1 MATLTVSGSV
11 VREGIRGRYP
21 SISAND
27 HNIVVEIH
35 QVFGRSKLNY
45 AVGNFDN
52 STEINWKGVNCLG
65 GGTYA
70 RVALNNKNTVIEVHE
85 HPYYRKIRY
94 RVGTLN
100 TDTYD
105 TIDQWDEGSGE
116 LGWGR
121 FPAVVLSDDDVVVVV
136 YESTVPGS
144 YKTYYRVGT
153 IVINTDGGRKRVGTW
168 TPEGR
173 LFHESVNE
181 LSLTMNKEGCV
192 VAAGRCRSCQ
202 ICVSVGKLIRAAENS
217 DTYTINWS
225 AAQINPQSIGC
236 CPAVCIDDQG
246 YMVLAI
252 QSYWGRELFY
262 QIGKV
267 DEQNKVTLQERKYNY
282 DHGCYPTIV
291 LCNNHQFI
299 EEHETNF
306 SFPRGNRLFNHVGEF
321 HYNNEQPQNNEEEE
335 NNEEE

>member
-1 MATLTVSGSV
+1 MATLTISGSV
-11 VREGIRGRYP
+11 VREDVRGRYP

-27 HNIVVEIH
+27 HNTVVEIH
-35 QVFGRSKLNY
+35 QIFGRSKLKY
-45 AVGNFDN
+45 AVGKFTDN
-52 STEINWKGVNCLG
+52 STGINWKGVNDLG

-85 HPYYRKIRY
+85 HPYYRKICY
-94 RVGTLN
+94 RVGVLN

-105 TIDQWDEGSGE
+105 TIDWDGGGE

-121 FPAVVLSDDDVVVVV
+121 FPAVVLSNDDVVVVV
-136 YESTVPGS
+136 YESALPGS

-153 IVINTDGGRKRVGTW
+153 IVTNTDGGRKRVGTW
-168 TPEGR
+168 TTER
-173 LFHESVNE
+173 RVFHESVNE

-192 VAAGRCRSCQ
+192 VAAGCCRSHQ
-202 ICVSVGKLIRAAENS
+202 ICVSAGKLTCAAENS
-217 DTYTINWS
+217 DTYAINWS
-225 AAQINPQSIGC
+225 AAQNDPQSIGC
-236 CPAVCIDDQG
+236 CPAVSIDDQG

-267 DEQNKVTLQERKYNY
+267 DEQNKVTLRERKYIY
-282 DHGCYPTIV
+282 DHGCYPTIA

-306 SFPRGNRLFNHVGEF
+306 SIPRGNRLFNHVGVF
-321 HYNNEQPQNNEEEE
+321 CYNNEQPPNNEEEE
-335 NNEEE
+335 EA